1 MFGYVKPYVPELK
14 VSEYEKYRAAYCGL
28 CRSIGQVTGQL
39 SRLTLSYDLV
49 FLVAVRMVLEGINP
63 EFKPMYCLVHPMKK
77 RLVMTENSA
86 LTYAV
91 QISAVLADEKN
102 RDDLNDEHG
111 IDKIKSSAVYPMLS
125 AFAKTA
131 EKDLPADCRQTV
143 REKLEKLNEL
153 EKQGSTSL
161 NDTADAFGEVLRYV
175 FSLGLT
181 GEKAEIAGIIGYNT
195 GRFAYICDA
204 ADDMTDDIKKHRY
217 NPIAEGWG
225 ELALTDGKMSPMVK
239 EAIMI
244 STPIELEKLGD
255 ETDKLDNN
263 NIMTPIIKNTVYL
276 GMLKSLEHA
285 VEDKKKNTEKQ
296 MENDY

>member
-1 MFGYVKPYVPELK
+1 V
-14 VSEYEKYRAAYCGL
+14 
-28 CRSIGQVTGQL
+28 
-39 SRLTLSYDLV
+39 
-49 FLVAVRMVLEGINP
+49 
-63 EFKPMYCLVHPMKK
+63 
-77 RLVMTENSA
+77 
-86 LTYAV
+86 
-91 QISAVLADEKN
+91 
-102 RDDLNDEHG
+102 
-111 IDKIKSSAVYPMLS
+111 
-125 AFAKTA
+125 
-131 EKDLPADCRQTV
+131 
-143 REKLEKLNEL
+143 
-153 EKQGSTSL
+153 
-161 NDTADAFGEVLRYV
+161 
-175 FSLGLT
+175 
-181 GEKAEIAGIIGYNT
+181 
-195 GRFAYICDA
+195 
-204 ADDMTDDIKKHRY
+204 TDDIKKHRY